1 LALSQRDR
9 AAQLKGNGSMR
20 VGSLLM
26 LALLLAGAPDTARAQ
41 SSPPSETLQAAQE
54 LFSIMS
60 GDILKQLTTQITNAV
75 WPQIEQKAR
84 AAKIDD
90 TTIAELR
97 SEFERI
103 EAGFLTDSLKEAPA
117 IYCAPFHGGRVAPG
131 GILSLADGQQGVKRN
146 AARRSSRTW
155 MPCSS
160 KSTRRRR
167 ESYASTATRSSEE
180 SIPVHSPLNQL

>member
-1 LALSQRDR
+1 
-9 AAQLKGNGSMR
+9 MR

-75 WPQIEQKAR
+75 WPQIEQKAL

-90 TTIAELR
+90 ATIAELR

-103 EAGFLTDSLKEAPA
+103 EVGFLTDSLKEAPA
-117 IYCAPFHGGRVAPG
+117 IYARHFTAAELHDLVAFYRSPTGSKALSEMPQVMGEFYAASLVPHMAALQQQINEATTRVLREHGYT
-131 GILSLADGQQGVKRN
+131 K
-146 AARRSSRTW
+146 
-155 MPCSS
+155 
-160 KSTRRRR
+160 
-167 ESYASTATRSSEE
+167 
-180 SIPVHSPLNQL
+180 